1 MLHNVITSRY
11 RDVMTQRRTTHDGG
25 KMKRPMQHTIT
36 VLVENKPGVLARVSG
51 LFARR
56 GFNIESL
63 AVSITDDPT
72 ISRMSIVVSGDDSVL
87 DQINKQTDKL
97 IDVIK
102 VIDYVDTPIV
112 ERELAMIKVNAENMQ
127 RAEIMQIVDIF
138 HAKIIDISE
147 TTFTIEVT
155 GNTDKVDAIER
166 LLVPFG
172 IKEMVRT
179 GMIAM
184 ARGSIT
190 AVG

>member
-1 MLHNVITSRY
+1 MNE
-11 RDVMTQRRTTHDGG
+11 
-25 KMKRPMQHTIT
+25 KHTIT

-72 ISRMSIVVSGDDSVL
+72 ISRMTIVVTGDDSTL
-87 DQINKQTDKL
+87 EQINKQTNKL

-102 VIDYVDTPIV
+102 VVDYSDLPRV
-112 ERELAMIKVNAENMQ
+112 ERELAMIKVTAENNQ

-138 HAKIIDISE
+138 HAKIIDISQ

-155 GNTDKVDAIER
+155 GSSEKVDAIEK
-166 LLVPFG
+166 LLEPFG

-179 GMIAM
+179 GKITM
-184 ARGSIT
+184 ARGEHNGSWVI
-190 AVG
+190 VKLVEYERIN